1 MKNWIAI
8 ASADHVQ
15 RGRDGGFM
23 QVCHGKAAPLKRI
36 RPGDRVVY
44 YSPSQSFKGTVKLQ
58 AFTAFGTVQPG
69 EPYAFDMG
77 GGFCA
82 FRKDV
87 SWEETGILPIRP
99 LLPVLDFTRGR
110 TNWGYQFR
118 FGLFDITD
126 HDAQAIHDA
135 MVQKSGTIRSSH
147 LLISFGTG
155 SPD

>member
-44 YSPSQSFKGTVKLQ
+44 YSPSQSFKGTDKLQ
-58 AFTAFGTVQPG
+58 AFTAFGTVQPV

-77 GGFCA
+77 GGFCP

-87 SWEETGILPIRP
+87 IWDNTQIALIRP

-126 HDAQAIHDA
+126 HDAQVIHDA
-135 MVQKSGTIRSSH
+135 MVFKSPERSDPA
-147 LLISFGTG
+147 IC
-155 SPD
+155 